1 MSYLRRNIILN
12 VADFASFYRFVIVLW
27 SALGLMRQH
36 MNELELNN
44 CYYYYYYYYKHLT
57 SSKLL
62 LHFILYYDQQ
72 MHNNRGLTGK
82 KFQQLQKYQDN

>member
-1 MSYLRRNIILN
+1 
-12 VADFASFYRFVIVLW
+12 
-27 SALGLMRQH
+27 

-44 CYYYYYYYYKHLT
+44 FYYYYLYYYYKHLT

-62 LHFILYYDQQ
+62 LYFILYYDQQ

-82 KFQQLQKYQDN
+82 NFQQLQKHQANELIVHFLVIIENKKRCTVHVLK

>member
-1 MSYLRRNIILN
+1 MSYLPRNITLY
-12 VADFASFYRFVIVLW
+12 VADFASFYRFVLVLW

-36 MNELELNN
+36 MNEFELNYF
-44 CYYYYYYYYKHLT
+44 YYYYHYYYYYKHLT

-82 KFQQLQKYQDN
+82 SLQ